1 MSWTRNGVYLHT
13 RLRTKTKVKTAL
25 VRDLLFADDTAF
37 ATHFEAALQRLIT
50 KLASACI
57 NFGLKIS
64 LKKTNVSAQDVSH
77 APEIK
82 ISDHTLV
89 VVDEFTYLGSTVSM
103 NSGLD
108 SESPEESANT
118 PAGMSKL
125 TNRAWQNIYLTEST
139 KKHIYQACV
148 LMQYLALQQWNLDH
162 LHETGTPLELFPS
175 TIPSTVRYCHVLEP
189 PVCTPYSFSSTC
201 DGSKKD
207 RLIAGYNLWE
217 CRSSGKH
224 VIEY

>member
-1 MSWTRNGVYLHT
+1 MKQSCLLSLTLFGIFSSLLLSYAFDSSQSVPPYSPDGKLFNVAH
-13 RLRTKTKVKTAL
+13 LRTKTKVKTAL

-37 ATHFEAALQRLIT
+37 ATHFEAALQRFIT
-50 KLASACI
+50 KLGSACI

-64 LKKTNVSAQDVSH
+64 LEKTNVSAQDVSH

-89 VVDEFTYLGSTVSM
+89 VVDEFTYLGSTISM

-125 TNRAWQNIYLTEST
+125 TNRAWENIYLKVSKST
-139 KKHIYQACV
+139 
-148 LMQYLALQQWNLDH
+148 
-162 LHETGTPLELFPS
+162 S
-175 TIPSTVRYCHVLEP
+175 TRHAFAVPCSTAVKLGP
-189 PVCTPYSFSSTC
+189 PT
-201 DGSKKD
+201 
-207 RLIAGYNLWE
+207 
-217 CRSSGKH
+217 
-224 VIEY
+224 